1 MFRLVA
7 LTSHLSGKHRCHFL
21 LAGFS
26 HKTRG
31 RHYDRGFVE
40 RLFVSAC
47 SLYCVQ
53 LLAHLS
59 ECLPFVE
66 TRRKREDVSLL
77 RPYGT

>member
-7 LTSHLSGKHRCHFL
+7 LTTHLSGKHRCHFL
-21 LAGFS
+21 LARFS
-26 HKTRG
+26 HKTRQTL
-31 RHYDRGFVE
+31 DRGFVE

-59 ECLPFVE
+59 ECLPVVE
-66 TRRKREDVSLL
+66 TRRKREGVSLH